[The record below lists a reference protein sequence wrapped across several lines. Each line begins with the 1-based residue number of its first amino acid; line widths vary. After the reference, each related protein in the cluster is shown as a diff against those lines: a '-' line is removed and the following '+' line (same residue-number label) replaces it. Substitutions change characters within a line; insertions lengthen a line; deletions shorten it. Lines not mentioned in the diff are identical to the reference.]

1 MSSVSVTDSDLKPC
15 FSQFSS
21 LDKPTV
27 TIERHTS
34 SELEDGR
41 GSLTLT
47 CMSKSNPPGRTLWYK
62 AGESTSSPQYKEQ
75 LVFDPITK
83 QQAGDYVCA
92 AENSVGRSEEAVTS
106 VQVLCKFLSL
116 TSCVSPSDLSVFMFE
131 TFMVSLLS
139 DGPENLLTS
148 PLTEEKVIVHNKT
161 ILNCTANA
169 VPAPAYEWLQEI
181 PGSQE
186 VRRRSNTGVLEID
199 DVWYADQGKYR
210 CVAYNNIGNYKR
222 ELQSE
227 PVILDVT
234 GM

>member
-1 MSSVSVTDSDLKPC
+1 M
-15 FSQFSS
+15 
-21 LDKPTV
+21 
-27 TIERHTS
+27 
-34 SELEDGR
+34 
-41 GSLTLT
+41 
-47 CMSKSNPPGRTLWYK
+47 
-62 AGESTSSPQYKEQ
+62 
-75 LVFDPITK
+75 FDPITK

-116 TSCVSPSDLSVFMFE
+116 TSCSSPSYRCQFFLQHA
-131 TFMVSLLS
+131 LLFS

-148 PLTEEKVIVHNKT
+148 PLTEESVTVHNKT
-161 ILNCTANA
+161 ILNCSANA

-186 VRRRSNTGVLEID
+186 VRRRSNTGILEID
-199 DVWYADQGKYR
+199 DVWYADQGSYR

-227 PVILDVT
+227 PVTIDVT
-234 GM
+234 GSQS

>member
-1 MSSVSVTDSDLKPC
+1 MVSNLDVLCKFYWFWFILCINWHYS
-15 FSQFSS
+15 F

-34 SELEDGR
+34 SELEDGQ

-62 AGESTSSPQYKEQ
+62 KGESASSPQYKEQ

-116 TSCVSPSDLSVFMFE
+116 TSFSSPSYKCQFFLKPAFIIFRWSRKPLDKPTDRGICDCSQQNNPELLCQCCPCP
-131 TFMVSLLS
+131 SLWM
-139 DGPENLLTS
+139 
-148 PLTEEKVIVHNKT
+148 
-161 ILNCTANA
+161 
-169 VPAPAYEWLQEI
+169 APRDSWISGGQKKIQYWSSGDWWCVVRGSGSLQMC
-181 PGSQE
+181 G
-186 VRRRSNTGVLEID
+186 
-199 DVWYADQGKYR
+199 
-210 CVAYNNIGNYKR
+210 
-222 ELQSE
+222 LQQYW
-227 PVILDVT
+227 
-234 GM
+234 